1 MKEKIVA
8 VDIDEV
14 LSETLKSM
22 LKKYKYTIK
31 NHKIKR
37 EDLNNYNIWE
47 IEDLWLSKNEAIS
60 MFAQFQLWSGLFNK
74 IEPVQWAEKYILLL
88 KEKWYKFYAITAR
101 LTVLKPTTLLWLHK
115 YFSWCFE
122 KVIFANFFTKWEKK
136 KSDICKE
143 IWASVII
150 EDNLETCIDCAN
162 QWIRCYLFDK
172 PRNQCEELPENIKR
186 VYNWSE
192 VDL

>member
-1 MKEKIVA
+1 MNNKIIA

-22 LKKYKYTIK
+22 LKKHKYTI
-31 NHKIKR
+31 NHRKIAW
-37 EDLNNYNIWE
+37 EDLTNYNVWD
-47 IEDLWLSKNEAIS
+47 IESLWLSKKQAIR
-60 MFAQFQLWSGLFNK
+60 MFATFQLWSGLFNK
-74 IEPVQWAEKYILLL
+74 IEPVQWAKKNIKKL
-88 KEKWYKFYAITAR
+88 KEQWYKFYAITAR
-101 LTVLKPTTLLWLHK
+101 LSILKPATLLWLNKHF
-115 YFSWCFE
+115 YWCFE

-143 IWASVII
+143 IWAGIII

-162 QWIRCYLFDK
+162 QWIKCFLFDK
-172 PRNQCEELPENIKR
+172 PRNQCENLPENIKR
-186 VYNWSE
+186 IYNWNE

>member
-1 MKEKIVA
+1 MNNKIIA

-22 LKKYKYTIK
+22 LRKHWYIIK
-31 NHKIKR
+31 NHKVKW

-47 IEDLWLSKNEAIS
+47 IEDLWLSKNEAIA
-60 MFAQFQLWSGLFNK
+60 MFAQFQLWSGFFNK
-74 IEPVQWAEKYILLL
+74 IEPVQWAKKNILAM

-101 LTVLKPTTLLWLHK
+101 LTILKPTTLLWLNRHF
-115 YFSWCFE
+115 YWCFE

-136 KSDICKE
+136 KSDICQE
-143 IWASVII
+143 IWAGVII

-162 QWIRCYLFDK
+162 QWMKCYLFDK

-186 VYNWSE
+186 VYNWNE
-192 VDL
+192 IDL